1 MREFLVGLIKLL
13 FLNDACKFL
22 FCRLMFAGTAFVTD
36 PLYSEIDATNL
47 ESVRKNVVFDN
58 LFVDT
63 PFQQKLRKAGVLDP
77 FLGGSGMFEGFIYG
91 RVQGAAV
98 APGSTVTVTRQ
109 QTNTGMKFLPKAY
122 VTWAPLDD
130 WELDDGSG
138 NGGVVNSGPAMIANQ
153 YQILMENMTM
163 TINTMLE
170 MDSFRHGQPSGTGIS
185 DNRIL
190 NTNGLDEALNN
201 GIDPSPF
208 GNIYATYGGDTRN
221 GVIGPALNSTP
232 LWLGTATAGA
242 SQSSLSTNGPGQI
255 DFNAL
260 MRLWANCIVTGG
272 KPDLGITN
280 VFGFAA
286 VGNALNAQRRDVSNT
301 KHDIAWDGFT
311 FNGVDIYADPLAP
324 SALAGN
330 YLSLAPT
337 AGRSG
342 NNNLA
347 DGAGGSTLTSTI
359 TTPQYT
365 TAGANVTVSATGS
378 GMPSNSTLTVGE
390 VLYFLESGSF
400 KLRPTN
406 KKGWNFGLRRSPM
419 PNNVSMDALF
429 MRLGTNLYCA
439 MPRHNGVAFG
449 FSS

>member
-1 MREFLVGLIKLL
+1 MIRLLTLFIQRL
-13 FLNDACKFL
+13 FLLAMPCL
-22 FCRLMFAGTAFVTD
+22 TD
-36 PLYSEIDATNL
+36 PLYNEIDATNL
-47 ESVRKNVVFDN
+47 ESVRRNVVFDN

-63 PFQQKLRKAGVLDP
+63 PFQAKLRKAGVMDP

-91 RVQGAAV
+91 RVQGKAV

-109 QTNTGMKFLPKAY
+109 QLNTGMKFLPKAY

-138 NGGVVNSGPAMIANQ
+138 TGGVVNSGPAMIANQ

-163 TINTMLE
+163 TMNTMLE
-170 MDSFRHGQPSGTGIS
+170 MDSFRHGQASGTGIS

-190 NTNGLDEALNN
+190 NTNGLDEALSN

-232 LWLGTATAGA
+232 LWLGQTNSGATASVA
-242 SQSSLSTNGPGQI
+242 ATTTNGTGQI

-260 MRLWANCIVTGG
+260 MKLWAQCVVTGG

-286 VGNALNAQRRDVSNT
+286 VGNALDAQRRDVSNT

-311 FNGVDIYADPLAP
+311 FNGVDIYPDPLAP
-324 SALAGN
+324 SAIAGD
-330 YLSLAPT
+330 YISLAPASGK
-337 AGRSG
+337 AGNSNLSDGSG
-342 NNNLA
+342 S
-347 DGAGGSTLTSTI
+347 STQTGTI

-365 TAGANVTVSATGS
+365 TNGVNVSISGTGS
-378 GMPSNSTLTVGE
+378 GFPSNSTCTVGE
-390 VLYFLESGSF
+390 VLYFLETGSF
-400 KLRPTN
+400 KLRPTD

-429 MRLGTNLYCA
+429 MRLGTNLYCV
-439 MPRHNGVAFG
+439 MPRHCGVVFG

>member
-1 MREFLVGLIKLL
+1 MLFVKRL
-13 FLNDACKFL
+13 FLLAIPCL
-22 FCRLMFAGTAFVTD
+22 TD

-63 PFQQKLRKAGVLDP
+63 PFQAKLRKSGVLDP

-109 QTNTGMKFLPKAY
+109 QLNTGMKFLPKAY
-122 VTWAPLDD
+122 VTWVPLDD

-138 NGGVVNSGPAMIANQ
+138 TGGVINSGPAMIANQ

-163 TINTMLE
+163 TLNTMLE
-170 MDSFRHGQPSGTGIS
+170 MDSFRHGQASGTNIS

-201 GIDPSPF
+201 AIDPSPF

-232 LWLGTATAGA
+232 LWLGGTSAGA
-242 SQSSLSTNGPGQI
+242 SSSSLATNGTGQI

-260 MRLWANCIVTGG
+260 MRLWAQCIVTGG

-286 VGNALNAQRRDVSNT
+286 VANALDAQRRDISNT
-301 KHDIAWDGFT
+301 KHDIKWDGLT

-324 SALAGN
+324 SALAQDF
-330 YLSLAPT
+330 LSLAPT
-337 AGRSG
+337 AGKAG
-342 NNNLA
+342 NNNLV
-347 DGAGGSTLTSTI
+347 DGSGGSTQTSTI
-359 TTPQYT
+359 TTPQYLNSS
-365 TAGANVTVSATGS
+365 AANVSLSQTGS
-378 GMPSNSTLTVGE
+378 GFPSNATCTVGE

-400 KLRPTN
+400 KLRPTD

-429 MRLGTNLYCA
+429 MRLGTNLYNV
-439 MPRHNGVAFG
+439 MPRHNAVAFG
-449 FSS
+449 FSA

>member
-1 MREFLVGLIKLL
+1 MSTIINLL
-13 FLNDACKFL
+13 LLTLA
-22 FCRLMFAGTAFVTD
+22 RMFQLSFAFVTD

-63 PFQQKLRKAGVLDP
+63 PFQAKLRAAGVMDP

-91 RVQGAAV
+91 RVQGAAL

-122 VTWAPLDD
+122 AAWVPLDD

-138 NGGVVNSGPAMIANQ
+138 TGGVVNSGPAMIANQ

-163 TINTMLE
+163 TINTMIE
-170 MDSFRHGQPSGTGIS
+170 MDSFRHGQPAGTGIS

-190 NTNGLDEALNN
+190 NINGLDEALNN

-208 GNIYATYGGDTRN
+208 GNIYSTYGGDTRN

-232 LWLGTATAGA
+232 LWLGGTSAGA
-242 SQSSLSTNGPGQI
+242 STSSLATNGTGQI
-255 DFNAL
+255 DVNAL
-260 MRLWANCIVTGG
+260 TRGWAQAVVTGG

-280 VFGFAA
+280 VFGFTA
-286 VGNALNAQRRDVSNT
+286 VVNALDAQRRNT
-301 KHDIAWDGFT
+301 DMKKFDIGYTGVT
-311 FNGVDIYADPLAP
+311 FNGMELYPDPLAP

-330 YLSLAPT
+330 FLSLAPT
-337 AGRSG
+337 AGKSG

-347 DGAGGSTLTSTI
+347 DGSGGSTQTSTI
-359 TTPQYT
+359 VTPQYT
-365 TAGANVTVSATGS
+365 STVAGVTSNVAQSLTGS
-378 GMPSNSTLTVGE
+378 NFPSNATCTVGE

-400 KLRPTN
+400 KIRPTD
-406 KKGWNFGLRRSPM
+406 KKGWNFGLRRAPM

-429 MRLGTNLYCA
+429 ERLGTNLYNV
-439 MPRHNGVAFG
+439 MPRHNQVIFG
-449 FSS
+449 FSA